1 MKLMGLS
8 SHRPVGGQENVS
20 AFAAKEKNEIVPKAA
35 GVCVRP
41 FSLFFTKFL
50 IFKENVDTGGCPE
63 AAEAAVSLCSRRGA
77 ELATPH
83 PGSCQMVSPGP
94 HLSDLK

>member
-1 MKLMGLS
+1 MGLS
-8 SHRPVGGQENVS
+8 SNHPVEGQENVS
-20 AFAAKEKNEIVPKAA
+20 AFAAKETNEIVPKAA

-50 IFKENVDTGGCPE
+50 IFKENVDSGGCPE

-77 ELATPH
+77 ELPPP
-83 PGSCQMVSPGP
+83 PGAVRWFPQVLISQI
-94 HLSDLK
+94 